1 MGIVLKSVSFFFFY
15 LKYLFTDVN
24 TYEVM
29 LRKIV
34 TIQDLTLCL
43 DKMDASGK
51 IEVYQVLKIYL
62 NLIQFIY
69 KKESHTIY
77 FKYRILF
84 YIDVLWLYV

>member
-1 MGIVLKSVSFFFFY
+1 
-15 LKYLFTDVN
+15 
-24 TYEVM
+24 M

-62 NLIQFIY
+62 NLIQLFIY
-69 KKESHTIY
+69 KKEKVIP
-77 FKYRILF
+77 FILNIGSCF
-84 YIDVLWLYV
+84 ISMFFGYTFNCKLSQ